1 MINIFK
7 KENGLTA
14 VEVVIAIGIIALIS
28 GALYGFV
35 KISLKAQQKSFAE
48 IKAGNEARKAML
60 SLADNLRDIVQ
71 SETGGYPIK
80 NAGNQAITFYSN
92 IDQDDEVEQVRY
104 FLSGTNLNM
113 GVTEPQGTP
122 LIYPNGQEVVKTVA
136 RYIQNGANPIFYYY
150 DRNYTGTQSAINPS
164 NVGEIRLIKIIIIV
178 DANPNSNPPPT
189 TIETE
194 VQLRNLKDN
203 L

>member
-1 MINIFK
+1 MKNIFK

-14 VEVVIAIGIIALIS
+14 IEVIIAIGIIALIS

-60 SLADNLRDIVQ
+60 SMADNLRDVVQ

-80 NAGNQAITFYSN
+80 NAGNQTITFYSN

-113 GVTEPQGTP
+113 EVTEPQGTP

-150 DRNYTGTQSAINPS
+150 DMNYTGTQSAINPS
-164 NVGEIRLIKIIIIV
+164 NIGEIRLIKIVIIV

-189 TIETE
+189 TMETE